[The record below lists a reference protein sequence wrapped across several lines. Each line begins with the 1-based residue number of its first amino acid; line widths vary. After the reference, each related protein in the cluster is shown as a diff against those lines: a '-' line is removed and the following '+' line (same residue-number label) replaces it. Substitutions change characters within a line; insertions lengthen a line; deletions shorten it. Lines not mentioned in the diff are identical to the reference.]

1 MRALYFD
8 RELKLLPVF
17 PMPPKKT
24 GEALIKVLLAGICG
38 TDIEV
43 INGYRNFQ
51 GILGHEFVGIVQ
63 DANDQRLIGK
73 RVVSEINIGCG
84 ECSLCRRGIKEH
96 CKKRKVLGIEGHDG
110 CFADYIAVPE
120 ANLHIIPDEIGNDKA
135 LFIEPLAAAFSI
147 VTGTWIK
154 PTDRVVVIGDGT
166 IGILASQVIKMTGA
180 DICVIGKHKKK
191 LSILEW
197 MGIETYV
204 FLGAGE
210 KGIHVRNNKGLE
222 ECFSGQPFD
231 VVVECSGSP
240 HGIDMARTLVAPR
253 GTIVM
258 KSTVKEGVS
267 LDLTFAV
274 IHEVHVAGS
283 RCGPFEPAIRAL
295 CKGLVEVRP
304 LITGRFSF
312 DDWKSALQTVKKPES
327 LKVVFEINQ
336 T

>member
-1 MRALYFD
+1 MRALCFD
-8 RELKLLPVF
+8 KELKLMPVF

-24 GEALIKVLLAGICG
+24 GEALVKVLLAGICG

-43 INGYRNFQ
+43 INGYRNFH

-63 DANDQRLIGK
+63 DANDQKLIGK

-84 ECSLCRRGIKEH
+84 ECPLCRKGIKEH
-96 CKKRKVLGIEGHDG
+96 CKKRKVIGIEGHDG

-120 ANLHIIPDEIGNDKA
+120 ANLHIIPDDIGNDKA

-147 VTGTWIK
+147 VNGTWIK
-154 PTDRVVVIGDGT
+154 PTDRVAVIGDGT
-166 IGILASQVIKMTGA
+166 IGILSAQVIKITGA
-180 DICVIGKHKKK
+180 DVCVIGKHKKK

-197 MGIETYV
+197 MGIDTFT
-204 FLGAGE
+204 FLGQDE
-210 KGIHVRNNKGLE
+210 KGVHVRSSNGAEK
-222 ECFSGQPFD
+222 CMPSHHFD

-240 HGIDMARTLVAPR
+240 RGIDMARFLVVPR
-253 GTIVM
+253 GTIVI
-258 KSTVKEGVS
+258 KTTVKDGVS

-274 IHEVHVAGS
+274 IHEVHVVGS
-283 RCGPFEPAIRAL
+283 RCGPFQPAIRAL
-295 CKGLVEVRP
+295 RKGLVEVRP
-304 LITGRFSF
+304 LITGRFPF
-312 DDWKSALQTVKKPES
+312 EDWQGAMQMIKKPDS

>member
-8 RELKLLPVF
+8 RELKLMPVF

-43 INGYRNFQ
+43 INGYRNFH

-63 DANDQRLIGK
+63 DANDQKLIGK
-73 RVVSEINIGCG
+73 RVASEINIGCG

-96 CKKRKVLGIEGHDG
+96 CKKRNVLGIEGHDG
-110 CFADYIAVPE
+110 CFADYVAVPE
-120 ANLHIIPDEIGNDKA
+120 ENLHVIPDDLGNEKA
-135 LFIEPLAAAFSI
+135 IFIEPLAAAFSI
-147 VTGTWIK
+147 VNGTWIK
-154 PTDRVVVIGDGT
+154 PTDKVLVIGDGT
-166 IGILASQVIKMTGA
+166 IGILASQVIKITGA
-180 DICVIGKHKKK
+180 DVCVIGKHKKK

-197 MGIETYV
+197 MGIDTYAY
-204 FLGAGE
+204 LGLDDRGV
-210 KGIHVRNNKGLE
+210 HVKNNRGVE
-222 ECFSGQPFD
+222 ECMPGHLFD

-240 HGIDMARTLVAPR
+240 RGIDMARALVVPR

-274 IHEVHVAGS
+274 IHEVHVTGS

-295 CKGLVEVRP
+295 RKGLVEVRP
-304 LITGRFSF
+304 LITGRFSIE
-312 DDWKSALQTVKKPES
+312 DWQNALQVIKKPES